1 MENGCLLPLCQMAP
15 GESHVR
21 IGWKSVS
28 WKVSQIVNSAI
39 KMKNKTKNGNLRCIV
54 PNCAESGH
62 QDKRSMYKFPVNPV
76 IRTKWTENI
85 GLAKHQNLYNQR
97 VCRRHFETQCF
108 GKAKVFSWA
117 VPTLFLGKN
126 EVRHHSVPTTR
137 KSFVRKCSVKNCP
150 SRSPPDRLHFF
161 PSDPRLRQEWL
172 DTCRLTGDNK
182 WLFICGRHFRRS
194 LLPNR
199 NSNLPKDCK
208 PEFFLGLEEED
219 PLEEHVKS
227 EFEPLKKLNFKSEDE
242 GIDEEYSKESNPPKS
257 CGNCSDL
264 EQQLAAALLRIKEL
278 EKQQKDLPHSEEEE
292 EDEYIIVLMK

>member
-1 MENGCLLPLCQMAP
+1 ME
-15 GESHVR
+15 
-21 IGWKSVS
+21 K
-28 WKVSQIVNSAI
+28 
-39 KMKNKTKNGNLRCIV
+39 KTKNGYLRCIV

-76 IRTKWTENI
+76 IRAKWTENI

-126 EVRHHSVPTTR
+126 EVRHYSVPTRR
-137 KSFVRKCSVKNCP
+137 KSFVRKCCVRNCQ

-161 PSDPRLRQEWL
+161 PTDPQLRQEWL
-172 DTCRLTGDNK
+172 DICRLTGNNK

-199 NSNLPKDCK
+199 NSKLPKDSK
-208 PEFFLGLEEED
+208 PEFCLGLEEED
-219 PLEEHVKS
+219 PLEERIKS
-227 EFEPLKKLNFKSEDE
+227 EFEPLKKLYFKSEDE
-242 GIDEEYSKESNPPKS
+242 GIDEECSKEGNPHKS
-257 CGNCSDL
+257 CGNCHEL
-264 EQQLAAALLRIKEL
+264 EQQLEAALLRIKEL
-278 EKQQKDLPHSEEEE
+278 EKDQKKLAHIEEEE
-292 EDEYIIVLMK
+292 EEEEYIVVLMK